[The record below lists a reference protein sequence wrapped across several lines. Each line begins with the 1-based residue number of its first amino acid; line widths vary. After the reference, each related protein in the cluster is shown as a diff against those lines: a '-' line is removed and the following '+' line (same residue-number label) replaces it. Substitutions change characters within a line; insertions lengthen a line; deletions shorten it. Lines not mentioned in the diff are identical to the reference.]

1 MSQQAHANTRSPT
14 SVLTR
19 PVSIDNSSEGLD
31 SIRKKIRTG
40 HAFLR
45 VVEYPWGVEFDVVNV
60 EGTR

>member
-1 MSQQAHANTRSPT
+1 
-14 SVLTR
+14 LTR
-19 PVSIDNSSEGLD
+19 PASIDNSSESLD